1 MAPDVQPRFIIA
13 YSASAAYAP
22 PIVLESIAITSGY
35 EASVASHSSYMLP
48 VAILPMGLS

>member
-1 MAPDVQPRFIIA
+1 MAPGVQSRFIIA

-22 PIVLESIAITSGY
+22 PIALGNIAISSGY
-35 EASVASHSSYMLP
+35 ETSVTSHSSYMLP